1 MKTYKVIEETEK
13 AVKLSIRCY
22 YVNKEGTNSV
32 INMLTAEKSELK
44 ITEYDIF
51 VWCPKSAIDSE
62 GNLAEWFIKQALSKF
77 NRVRGISFADEN
89 GEFKSII
96 A

>member
-1 MKTYKVIEETEK
+1 MKTYKIIEETEK
-13 AVKLSIRCY
+13 AVKLLIRCY
-22 YVNKEGTNSV
+22 YVSKEGTNSV
-32 INMLTAEKSELK
+32 INMLTAEQSELK
-44 ITEYDIF
+44 LTEYDSF

-62 GNLAEWFIKQALSKF
+62 GNLAAWFVKQTFSKF
-77 NRVRGISFADEN
+77 NRVRGISFANEN